1 MNLLK
6 SALACVCLAALTLAP
21 AAPAAADA
29 VLEQIDA
36 HRVPYPNAE
45 VLVQARTADGQT
57 KEFQVFLNDRNESVV
72 KMLTGS
78 ENGRYVLMT
87 DTSFYLYIPS
97 TSRPVRISPLQRLV
111 GDANFGDI
119 GRLTFA
125 GSYRIEE
132 RAASDAPAGPP
143 VNVGFRTAQGNVERI
158 RLKATKRTATYDR
171 IDLWVIAGSL
181 VPVRADYYL
190 VSGKHQ
196 KSAWFSA
203 PETFSGTRSIRHMA
217 LANPAPPYNMTV
229 VTTKE
234 AQSAQFAR
242 RDFSVNGFFQ
252 IN

>member
-1 MNLLK
+1 MSLWK
-6 SALACVCLAALTLAP
+6 SALACACVAVLALTSP
-21 AAPAAADA
+21 SPAAADA
-29 VLEQIDA
+29 VLQQIDA

-45 VLVQARTADGQT
+45 VMVRARTADGQT
-57 KEFQVFLNDRNESVV
+57 KDFQVFLNDRNESVV
-72 KMLTGS
+72 KMLTGV

-132 RAASDAPAGPP
+132 RAPSAAPAGPP
-143 VNVGFRTAQGNVERI
+143 TNVGFRTASGSFERI
-158 RLKATKRTATYDR
+158 RLKATTRTATYDR
-171 IDLWVIAGSL
+171 IDLWVVAGSL

-196 KSAWFSA
+196 KSAWFSS
-203 PETFSGTRSIRHMA
+203 PESFGGGTSIRHMA
-217 LANPAPPYNMTV
+217 LANPTPPYNTTV
-229 VTTKE
+229 VTTRE
-234 AQSAQFAR
+234 AQSARFSR